1 VKQFEEAAARIAE
14 KSGIPFEDALRA
26 IGIPRERDRADL
38 ALPCFPFAKKLGRA
52 PQQIA
57 TEIAEAFAADSEDGG
72 LIASAEAT
80 GPFVNFRV
88 DRAQFAAIVL
98 DSVGE
103 RFGRNVFGDGETVV
117 IDYGSPNIAKPLLFH
132 HLRSA
137 VIGQAL
143 ANVHRACGYKVIA
156 LNYLGDVGTAFG
168 KLMVGIEE
176 FGEPANLEAFKK
188 TYVDASRGCSEN
200 EEWMA
205 RARAWAKRLEEGDE
219 TAERHWTNARAMSL
233 DAFATVYDR
242 LGVSHNVV
250 DGEKMYVERAHE
262 LVGEL
267 LENGKAEV
275 SEGGVVVPCGQ
286 KIPFLIRKSDGATL
300 YSTRDLVAAMD
311 RFDRY
316 SFARML
322 YVVDVAQQ
330 LYFKQ
335 LFGALGEIGCEW
347 SDRCKH
353 IAFGQVLVDG
363 SRTKTRE
370 GQSVELGQ
378 VLDEGERR
386 ARAIVEEKAAESKG
400 GDLPDPDAT
409 ARAVGTAAVIF
420 GDVGFPTSKNINFE
434 WDSILSFDGRTGP
447 YLQYV
452 HASACSILAKACSL
466 LENDGGAPA
475 AELKAGDASL
485 LTDQTEWELL
495 RRLAEFPDATAR
507 ACRECEPSHVANF
520 LYELARE
527 FRSYHAAGGRDPA
540 LRVLNDDAAKQAARL
555 RLVDAVRCALARGLE
570 MLGITPLEQ
579 M

>member
-1 VKQFEEAAARIAE
+1 MKQFEEAAARIAE
-14 KSGIPFEDALRA
+14 KAGIPLEDALGA

-57 TEIAEAFAADSEDGG
+57 TEIAEAFEDMSEEGG

-103 RFGRNVFGDGETVV
+103 RFGLNNFGDGETVV
-117 IDYGSPNIAKPLLFH
+117 IDFGSPNIAKPLLFH

-143 ANVHRACGYKVIA
+143 ARVHRACGYEVIA

-176 FGEPANLEAFKK
+176 FGEPADLEAFKK
-188 TYVDASRGCSEN
+188 TYVDASRGCADN
-200 EEWMA
+200 KEWMT
-205 RARAWAKRLEEGDE
+205 RARAWAKRLEDGD
-219 TAERHWTNARAMSL
+219 AEADLHWTKARAMSL
-233 DAFATVYDR
+233 EAFATIYDR
-242 LGVSHNVV
+242 LGVSHDVV
-250 DGEKMYVERAHE
+250 DGERMYVERAHK

-267 LENGKAEV
+267 LENGNAEV
-275 SEGGVVVPCGQ
+275 SEGGVVIETGQ
-286 KIPFLIRKSDGATL
+286 KIPFLVRKSDGATL

-311 RFDRY
+311 RWDRY
-316 SFARML
+316 GFARML

-335 LFGALGEIGCEW
+335 LFAALGKIGCDW
-347 SDRCKH
+347 ADRCGH

-370 GQSVELGQ
+370 GQSVELGD

-386 ARAIVEEKAAESKG
+386 ARAIVEEKNA
-400 GDLPDPDAT
+400 DLPDPDAT

-420 GDVGFPTSKNINFE
+420 CDVGFPTSKNINFD

-452 HASACSILAKACSL
+452 HASACSILAKSEGSADLHS
-466 LENDGGAPA
+466 
-475 AELKAGDASL
+475 GDASL
-485 LTDQTEWELL
+485 LTHETEWVLL
-495 RRLAEFPDATAR
+495 RRLAEFPEATAR
-507 ACRECEPSHVANF
+507 ACRECEPSHVSNF

-540 LRVLNDDAAKQAARL
+540 LRVLNDDAALQSARL

-570 MLGITPLEQ
+570 MLGITALEQ